1 MKDLIR
7 RIIKESTPKSD
18 EDKIKD
24 RIVTQIEKLGLFKT
38 LEMLSLSYTKIF
50 SMGIGPE
57 YLTRN
62 IKQQFI
68 QDYFK
73 NIGYGISLFEIDE
86 EPIFYNENESEYRE
100 IIYIGQSK
108 VSIIVWD
115 KESWDTKG
123 EFGVLY
129 YNLDDELL
137 YNFTIIILK
146 YKGNG
151 LRTAVV

>member
-129 YNLDDELL
+129 YNLDDDIIDMIFDIVVQL
-137 YNFTIIILK
+137 YDNNVRL
-146 YKGNG
+146 
-151 LRTAVV
+151 

>member
-129 YNLDDELL
+129 YNLDDDMIDRIFDIVIQL
-137 YNFTIIILK
+137 YDNNIEI
-146 YKGNG
+146 
-151 LRTAVV
+151 

>member
-1 MKDLIR
+1 MKDLIL

-18 EDKIKD
+18 EGKIRD

-50 SMGIGPE
+50 GMGIGPE
-57 YLTRN
+57 YLTRD

-68 QDYFK
+68 QDFFK
-73 NIGYGISLFEIDE
+73 DLGYGISLFEIDE
-86 EPIFYNENESEYRE
+86 EPIFFNENEFEYRE

-108 VSIIVWD
+108 VSVQIWT
-115 KESWDTKG
+115 KENWEAEG

-129 YNLDDELL
+129 YNLDDDIIDMIFDIVVQL
-137 YNFTIIILK
+137 YDNNVRL
-146 YKGNG
+146 
-151 LRTAVV
+151 

>member
-129 YNLDDELL
+129 YNLDDDMIDMIFDIVVQL
-137 YNFTIIILK
+137 YDNNVRL
-146 YKGNG
+146 
-151 LRTAVV
+151 

>member
-18 EDKIKD
+18 EGKIRD

-50 SMGIGPE
+50 GMGIGPE
-57 YLTRN
+57 YLTRD

-68 QDYFK
+68 QDFFK
-73 NIGYGISLFEIDE
+73 DLGYGISLFEIDE
-86 EPIFYNENESEYRE
+86 EPIFFNENEFEYRE

-108 VSIIVWD
+108 VSVQIWT
-115 KESWDTKG
+115 KENWEAEG

-129 YNLDDELL
+129 YNLDDDMIDMIFDIVVQL
-137 YNFTIIILK
+137 YDNNVRL
-146 YKGNG
+146 
-151 LRTAVV
+151 

>member
-24 RIVTQIEKLGLFKT
+24 RIVTQIKKLGLFKT

-129 YNLDDELL
+129 YNLDDDMIDRIFDIVIQL
-137 YNFTIIILK
+137 YDNNIEI
-146 YKGNG
+146 
-151 LRTAVV
+151 

>member
-18 EDKIKD
+18 EGKIRD

-129 YNLDDELL
+129 YNLDDDMIDRIFDIVIQL
-137 YNFTIIILK
+137 YDNNIEI
-146 YKGNG
+146 
-151 LRTAVV
+151 

>member
-18 EDKIKD
+18 EGKIRD

-38 LEMLSLSYTKIF
+38 LEMLSLSYIKIF
-50 SMGIGPE
+50 GMGIGPE
-57 YLTRN
+57 YLTRD

-68 QDYFK
+68 QDFFK
-73 NIGYGISLFEIDE
+73 DLGYGISLFEIDE
-86 EPIFYNENESEYRE
+86 EPIFFNENEFEYRE

-108 VSIIVWD
+108 VSVQIWT
-115 KESWDTKG
+115 KENWEAEG

-129 YNLDDELL
+129 YNLDDDMIDMIFDIVIQL
-137 YNFTIIILK
+137 YDNNVRL
-146 YKGNG
+146 
-151 LRTAVV
+151 